1 MDPLSFRRGCAKFST
16 GVAIATV
23 LDAGEV
29 PHGMTVNSFTSVS
42 LDPPLVL
49 ICVDRTG
56 NMLERFEQCAHFGV
70 NVLRISQTALSVRF
84 AQRGHDRFDGIDW
97 HQGVTGVPMF
107 PESLARLECTVRQR
121 IIAGDH
127 TILIGEVVHSEIAEG
142 EPLVYFDS
150 NYRRLAP

>member
-1 MDPLSFRRGCAKFST
+1 MDPHSFRRGCAKFST

-23 LDAGEV
+23 LDAERA
-29 PHGMTVNSFTSVS
+29 PHGMTINSFTSVS

-56 NMLERFEQCAHFGV
+56 NMLERFEDCAHYGI
-70 NVLRISQTALSVRF
+70 NVLRNSQAALSVRF
-84 AQRGHDRFDGIDW
+84 AQRGLDRFDGIEW
-97 HQGVTGVPMF
+97 HSGMTGVPLF
-107 PESLARLECTVRQR
+107 PESLARFECTVRQR

-127 TILIGEVVHSEIAEG
+127 TILIGEVIGCEISDG
-142 EPLVYFDS
+142 EPLIYFDS